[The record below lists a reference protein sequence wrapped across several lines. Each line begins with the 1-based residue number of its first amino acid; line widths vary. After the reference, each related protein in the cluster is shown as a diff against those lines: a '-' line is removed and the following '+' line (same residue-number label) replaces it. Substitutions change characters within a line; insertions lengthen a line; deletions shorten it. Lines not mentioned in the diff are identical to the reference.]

1 MKKTH
6 AWPEGCWN
14 WPIDVSHKHAVR
26 CGEMIWVG
34 GQVDLTPAGVVCNPS
49 ERPLQTRNAMAHFSS
64 ALHALECDLED
75 LVFLL
80 CFYVNDGSVD
90 EGAFLEEVA
99 SCLPD
104 GAVPA
109 INAVPVP
116 YLAYPG
122 MMVEIEGY
130 AMRREDG
137 GRIEKTVASH
147 QSLYPLPAP
156 FSQAV
161 RSGKMIFVSG
171 QYPRLAEGTVYH
183 QGDSVAQTRR
193 IMEQVTAL
201 LGQFGASCRDV
212 VKLNRWYAGNV
223 GIKDFEP
230 AALACAGFFDEP
242 GPAATGI
249 PLPRHADPDV
259 AIKISVVA
267 MLGEDGTHLSRR
279 HVWPESLWDWHIHLP
294 YKHGLACE
302 EMIFLGGQ
310 VSLDKKGRAL
320 YPDDLPAQTHQ
331 AMQHIGTILN
341 ELGAGYDDVCKI
353 TTVYQ
358 GDGDSETLHGN
369 LSIRAGYF
377 RDPGPATTGVP
388 LPALAYESMV
398 IEIDTFAMKKPDKSG

>member
-147 QSLYPLPAP
+147 QSLCPLPTP

-193 IMEQVTAL
+193 IMEHVTAL

-320 YPDDLPAQTHQ
+320 YPNDLPAQTHQ

-341 ELGAGYDDVCKI
+341 ELGADYDDVCKI

-398 IEIDTFAMKKPDKSG
+398 IEIDTFAMKQSDKSG